1 MKLLST
7 LAIIFIFLSC
17 KPSAPELQT
26 GSQSIVEDLD
36 SLHLVLDLYTAEEFT
51 KIMSLMKMDS
61 AAPEGANY
69 MLMATIME
77 KPEVETTK
85 PRQLKGLNL
94 KFSIKDPENTLLN
107 PVVKTI
113 SNEHMAHYASALE
126 LSENGVYNV
135 ETSFSHA
142 GQVHSNKSSFGIKL
156 QGK

>member
-1 MKLLST
+1 MRNLT
-7 LAIIFIFLSC
+7 VLAFLFILFSC
-17 KPSAPELQT
+17 KPAAPELQT

-36 SLHLVLDLYTAEEFT
+36 SLHLVLDLYTAEEFS
-51 KIMSLMKMDS
+51 KIMGLMKMDS

-94 KFSIKDPENTLLN
+94 KFSIKDPKDTLLS

-126 LSENGVYNV
+126 LSENGVYKI
-135 ETSFSHA
+135 ETSFSHG
-142 GQVHSNKSSFGIKL
+142 GQVHTNNSSFGIKL
-156 QGK
+156 QTK